1 MKKIIVIFIIAF
13 CLLCLLEISC
23 LANEPSSPGEIWNTS
38 SVMVKVVYVL
48 GFQQGIGMT
57 LNKLASTIEG
67 FSDEGKAWIVALSGD
82 GGKAWDELV
91 DLSNFLDEHEPAIL
105 KIMDDLYKDPANTYI
120 FIADICLL
128 AYHKLK
134 GENIEPLIQK
144 ARKEAL

>member
-1 MKKIIVIFIIAF
+1 MIIKRVVIIFIIAF

-57 LNKLASTIEG
+57 INKLASAIMENKDNFLAG
-67 FSDEGKAWIVALSGD
+67 NDV
-82 GGKAWDELV
+82 GKAWDELR
-91 DLSNFLDEHEPAIL
+91 DLSNFIDEHAPAIL
-105 KIMDDLYKDPANTYI
+105 KVMDDLYKDPANMYI
-120 FIADICLL
+120 YTVSMCEI

-134 GENIEPLIQK
+134 GEDIEPLLK
-144 ARKEAL
+144 EARKEGLR